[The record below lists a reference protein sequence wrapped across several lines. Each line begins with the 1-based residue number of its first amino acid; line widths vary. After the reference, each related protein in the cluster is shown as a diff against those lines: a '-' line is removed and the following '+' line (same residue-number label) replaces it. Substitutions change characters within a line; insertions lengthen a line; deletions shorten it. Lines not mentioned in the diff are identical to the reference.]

1 MRRTVGVRLC
11 WALMLLSVLTPG
23 LPASAQQMPPEY
35 QAVLTTLGRTGDFKD
50 GVLKIGLPRN
60 DLAMTVA
67 GVALPTPFGF
77 SGWIAMTRGD
87 GGLDVM
93 MGDLVLTEDQ
103 VNPVMSALLDNSLEV
118 SALHNHFFWE
128 QPRVFYMHLHGHGLA
143 ADLAQRVKPALD
155 LLSKAAAAAS
165 GASTGAA
172 AGGSGARVTPEL
184 LAKTVG
190 YAGEQLGSVYKITVG
205 RPDITLVEMGA
216 PIGVRMGLNTWAAF
230 AGSDED
236 AVVAGDVEMLEGEVT
251 PVLKALRT
259 AGLDIVAIHHHMTG
273 SRPVVIFLH
282 YWGRGPA
289 LKLAQGV
296 RAALD
301 VLGKHDRAPMRP

>member
-1 MRRTVGVRLC
+1 MRRTADSRLC
-11 WALMLLSVLTPG
+11 RALTLLWVLTAG
-23 LPASAQQMPPEY
+23 LTASARQAPPEY
-35 QAVLTTLGRTGDFKD
+35 QAVLTALGRTGDFKD
-50 GVLKIGLPRN
+50 AVLKISLPRT
-60 DLAMTVA
+60 DLSMTVA

-87 GGLDVM
+87 GGMDVM

-103 VNPVMSALLDNSLEV
+103 VNPVMSALLDNNLEV
-118 SALHNHFFWE
+118 TALHNHFFWE
-128 QPRVFYMHLHGHGLA
+128 QPRVFYMHLHGHGLT
-143 ADLAQRVKPALD
+143 ADLARRVKPALD
-155 LLSKAAAAAS
+155 LLGKATAASS

-172 AGGSGARVTPEL
+172 AGGGGVKVTPEL
-184 LAKTVG
+184 AATAVG
-190 YAGEQLGSVYKITVG
+190 YAGDQLGSVYKITVG
-205 RPDITLVEMGA
+205 RPDITLMEMGA

-236 AVVAGDVEMLEGEVT
+236 AVVAGDVAMLEDEVT
-251 PVLKALRT
+251 PVLKALRA

-301 VLGKHDRAPMRP
+301 VLGRHGRAPMSP